1 MTLPVTSTSSERL
14 WNSLCLVT
22 HVLSPGYLPQ
32 TSNFIQVTASP
43 SSQGRAVAGWPS
55 AVGDI
60 GTLLSLTQ
68 CFCFFSSSTS
78 LLTLKHGGMCNQRE
92 ERLGRKVLT
101 IFCGFWKSLHHW
113 ELLIYNFLTW
123 VTAFLLAGPSQCFAG
138 LLGFWLYTSRS
149 FSWGLLLAYQHS
161 F

>member
-1 MTLPVTSTSSERL
+1 MKQSLFSNSCSQSRVFTPDFKFYPSYSFPVIPGQGCCRLAVCSGRYRDSS
-14 WNSLCLVT
+14 
-22 HVLSPGYLPQ
+22 
-32 TSNFIQVTASP
+32 
-43 SSQGRAVAGWPS
+43 
-55 AVGDI
+55 
-60 GTLLSLTQ
+60 LSLTQ

-101 IFCGFWKSLHHW
+101 IFRGFWKSLHHW

-138 LLGFWLYTSRS
+138 LLGFWPYTSRS
-149 FSWGLLLAYQHS
+149 FS
-161 F
+161 